1 MVKVNL
7 KVVVDVTPMLV
18 VSRTQ
23 VDHMDMEGDRHLN
36 STMMILELDPF
47 RLPSVH
53 TAFTLN
59 SKWVKAQQL
68 AGQRMIPVK
77 PILVYPIHQVV
88 HHRTPIQTPMQ
99 VDRHLHHTSPPA
111 LVHLPP
117 DLLLRPIRIRTGQ
130 GTWARPNQL
139 LIRYSS
145 LSPHL
150 SQHRNCAT

>member
-1 MVKVNL
+1 MVKVNH

-23 VDHMDMEGDRHLN
+23 LDHMDMGGDQHLN
-36 STMMILELDPF
+36 STTMILELDPS
-47 RLPSVH
+47 RLLSVH

-77 PILVYPIHQVV
+77 PISESQHQGD
-88 HHRTPIQTPMQ
+88 HHRTPTQTPMQ
-99 VDRHLHHTSPPA
+99 VDRHPHHTSPRVLA
-111 LVHLPP
+111 HRPP
-117 DLLLRPIRIRTGQ
+117 DLLLRPTRTLTDL